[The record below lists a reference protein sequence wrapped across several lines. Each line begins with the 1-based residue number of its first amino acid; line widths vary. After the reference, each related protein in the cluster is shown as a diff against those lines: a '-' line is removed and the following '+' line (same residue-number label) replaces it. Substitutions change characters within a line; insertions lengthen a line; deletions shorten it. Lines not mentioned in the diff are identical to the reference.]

1 MGNSLLRIGKGVNAI
16 AGEPAMPYDHYTK
29 TDALGNVIFIT

>member
-16 AGEPAMPYDHYTK
+16 AGEPETLYNHYTK
-29 TDALGNVIFIT
+29 TDALGNVICIT